1 MFEEGQERLPLLT
14 RSALCK
20 DCHHSIVDQLAC
32 RLVLAG
38 RDELCQ
44 LLTDEPF
51 DWESAG
57 FSLECVQHHLD
68 NLIGL

>member
-14 RSALCK
+14 RSALCE

-38 RDELCQ
+38 RDELC
-44 LLTDEPF
+44 
-51 DWESAG
+51 
-57 FSLECVQHHLD
+57 
-68 NLIGL
+68 